1 MVTSPLGPSV
11 SVVICT
17 HSAERWEL
25 LSAAVESAVSE
36 RPDEVIVVVDHNSE
50 LLRLSDSLR
59 ASPSSATRMRVVA
72 NRNSHGLSGARNTGI
87 AMSNSTFV
95 AFLDDDAEP
104 LAGWLTHLLAPF
116 SDRSVVAVGGRAL
129 PARPERFPA
138 WWPHEYDWIVGCSW
152 TGLPES
158 LTEVR
163 NVIGCTMAFRR
174 EALEET
180 GGFHADL
187 GRVGNNA
194 AGCEETELCIRLRRR
209 GGRIVYEPQATVR
222 HHVDD
227 ARLTARYFLR
237 RCWAEGRSKAFI
249 RRHLDGDALGPE
261 RRFVVDTLRR
271 SAAVG
276 ARALTTRSWQS
287 AARAAAMVGG
297 LGVTAIAFASPARR
311 APRSGTDT
319 THVKKPTRVDCSD
332 KVREAS

>member
-1 MVTSPLGPSV
+1 MTSPLGPSV

-17 HSAERWEL
+17 HNSERWDL
-25 LSAAVESAVSE
+25 LSAAVESAVAE

-50 LLRLSDSLR
+50 LLRRSNSLR
-59 ASPSSATRMRVVA
+59 PSPCSTTRMRVVA
-72 NRNSHGLSGARNTGI
+72 NRHSRGLSGARNTGI
-87 AMSNSTFV
+87 AASDSTFV

-104 LAGWLTHLLAPF
+104 VVGWLANLLAPF

-129 PARPERFPA
+129 AARPERFPA

-174 EALEET
+174 DALAET

-209 GGRIVYEPQATVR
+209 GGRIVYEPQAIVR

-249 RRHLDGDALGPE
+249 RRHLDSDALGPE
-261 RRFVVDTLRR
+261 RRFAIDTLRR

-276 ARALTTRSWQS
+276 GRALATRSWPT
-287 AARAAAMVGG
+287 AGRAAAMVGG
-297 LGVTAIAFASPARR
+297 LGVTAIAFASPTRR
-311 APRSGTDT
+311 RPRIGSDRA
-319 THVKKPTRVDCSD
+319 HQQEQPRIDCSD